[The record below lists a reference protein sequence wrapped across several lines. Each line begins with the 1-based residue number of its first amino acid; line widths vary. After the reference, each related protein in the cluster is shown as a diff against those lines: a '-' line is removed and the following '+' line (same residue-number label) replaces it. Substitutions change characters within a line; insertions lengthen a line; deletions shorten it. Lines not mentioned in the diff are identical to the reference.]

1 MQLAESLR
9 FNCGVLQCVEAAWL
23 LNTHS
28 GEFSL
33 PETRRS
39 KLEDFM
45 LWKIFYLDLCCVVPG
60 LALWLGLMISIA
72 SLAVSPRF
80 LLSTKIKQL
89 SFLYTW
95 GFMFGGVLGSGRGRG
110 ADVLQAVLFVGL
122 LFPISLLA
130 AGDRGVLQ
138 S

>member
-1 MQLAESLR
+1 M
-9 FNCGVLQCVEAAWL
+9 
-23 LNTHS
+23 LNTRN

-33 PETRRS
+33 PKTRRS
-39 KLEDFM
+39 KLEDFKW
-45 LWKIFYLDLCCVVPG
+45 WKIFYLDLCCVVPG

-72 SLAVSPRF
+72 MAISPRF